1 MTPAPVRER
10 TRRKAHPLAA
20 PAAVGLGVLAA
31 WTAVAVVDPNEPGHY
46 PACPLLRLTGLACP
60 LCGGLRA
67 AHDLAHGRVLEAAD
81 HNLLFVAA
89 LPVLLVLF
97 LRWTAVRARGS
108 TRPLV
113 ALTGRWVPTVLAVAV
128 LFGALRNAPGVNL
141 LQWLAP

>member
-1 MTPAPVRER
+1 MTPAPSRKR
-10 TRRKAHPLAA
+10 TRHSAHRLAA

-31 WTAVAVVDPNEPGHY
+31 WTAVAVVDPNQPGHY
-46 PACPLLRLTGLACP
+46 PACPLLSLTGLACP

-67 AHDLAHGRVLEAAD
+67 AHDLAHGRLLEAAD

-97 LRWTAVRARGS
+97 VRWTAVRARGG

-113 ALTGRWVPTVLAVAV
+113 PLTGRWVPAV
-128 LFGALRNAPGVNL
+128 LVVAILFGVLRNVPGADL